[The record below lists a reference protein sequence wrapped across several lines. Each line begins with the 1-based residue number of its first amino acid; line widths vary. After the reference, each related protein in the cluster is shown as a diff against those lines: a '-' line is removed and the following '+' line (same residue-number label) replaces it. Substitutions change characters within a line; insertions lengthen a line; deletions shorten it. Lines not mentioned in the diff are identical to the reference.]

1 MSTVL
6 FDVPGPVARRR
17 HRIGGVI
24 GALVLLALLGFVLW
38 KLWAAD
44 QITPKAF
51 EPFADPDI
59 LRGLGEAIVT
69 TLTAA
74 AVAIVLA
81 LVFGAVFAAGRLS
94 DHAILRWPSIAVIE
108 FFRAIPLVLLI
119 LAVFLGFGD
128 VTGRFWALVLALM
141 LYNGSVLAE
150 VFRAGIKAVPRG
162 QSEAAYALGLRKSS
176 VMLLILVPQAVTTM
190 LPAIISQCVV
200 ALKDT
205 ALGYI
210 ISSQEL
216 ASFTK
221 QVISGYNNPI
231 AAGAIAA
238 AVYIVINYTL
248 SRIAQWLEAR
258 QRRRGRAVVPLAS
271 TPAGDPSGGVSAGVS
286 GGTPGG
292 GSGPAR

>member
-1 MSTVL
+1 MSSVL
-6 FDVPGPVARRR
+6 FDVPGPATRRR
-17 HRIGGVI
+17 HLIGGIV
-24 GALVLLALLGFVLW
+24 GSVVLLALLGVVLW
-38 KLWAAD
+38 KLWQAD

-51 EPFADPDI
+51 EPFTDPDI
-59 LRGLGEAIVT
+59 IRGLFQALGT
-69 TLTAA
+69 TLVAA
-74 AVAIVLA
+74 AVAILLA

-128 VTGRFWALVLALM
+128 ITGRFWSLVLALM

-150 VFRAGIKAVPRG
+150 VFRAGIRSVPRG
-162 QSEAAYALGLRKSS
+162 QSEAAYALGLRKTN
-176 VMLLILVPQAVTTM
+176 VMLLILVPQAITTM

-221 QVISGYNNPI
+221 QVISGYNNPL
-231 AAGAIAA
+231 AAGAVAA
-238 AVYIVINYTL
+238 AVYILINYAL

-258 QRRRGRAVVPLAS
+258 QRRRGRAVVPLAN
-271 TPAGDPSGGVSAGVS
+271 TPAGDSTA
-286 GGTPGG
+286 GG
-292 GSGPAR
+292 GGQA